1 MKVLARMRTPEG
13 RVVKF
18 GFDAVAPAGA
28 AGYGSRATP
37 PPMDLFI
44 TAPPR
49 ANDEESDRGLT
60 WLLRALRERYERYF

>member
-1 MKVLARMRTPEG
+1 M
-13 RVVKF
+13 KF

-37 PPMDLFI
+37 PLDLFV
-44 TAPPR
+44 TSPPR
-49 ANDEESDRGLT
+49 ADEGSDNRGLT